1 MTSSKVMASSFT
13 RCASCQ
19 LPLSKSRSI
28 EAYSVVSLAL
38 SSFVV
43 TPFSARSRSSCR
55 SSTARETPKPMK
67 RSRFIRL
74 CFDHSDGQR
83 GGSHLTHGGSAPV
96 AMANGSLS
104 CSVSFRSN
112 LVLRQRF
119 NGAATTPDPAPG
131 PLPSASAALAEST
144 LVACPPR
151 SSSSESERSRDTIAW
166 SIAKNPSAPP
176 SPPSVALPS
185 PSPCAWASSKRAR
198 SSLSNSHGRT
208 TALIDAVALAM
219 AARVDSSS
227 TVSSLRPWLLWC
239 FGAASFGLLVRP
251 TPLLVFR
258 RSTPAVEE
266 LPPIVEVEVDLG
278 GTPSSSS
285 SLLSTR

>member
-1 MTSSKVMASSFT
+1 
-13 RCASCQ
+13 
-19 LPLSKSRSI
+19 
-28 EAYSVVSLAL
+28 
-38 SSFVV
+38 
-43 TPFSARSRSSCR
+43 
-55 SSTARETPKPMK
+55 
-67 RSRFIRL
+67 
-74 CFDHSDGQR
+74 
-83 GGSHLTHGGSAPV
+83 
-96 AMANGSLS
+96 MANGSLN

-119 NGAATTPDPAPG
+119 NGAETIPDPAPDPAPG
-131 PLPSASAALAEST
+131 PLPSAALAESA

-198 SSLSNSHGRT
+198 SSVYVVARVARVVNVVRVARVVRVVSVRCMLASQIRLQRALVGASPLSSSHGRT

-258 RSTPAVEE
+258 RST
-266 LPPIVEVEVDLG
+266 
-278 GTPSSSS
+278 
-285 SLLSTR
+285 

>member
-1 MTSSKVMASSFT
+1 MTSSKVMVSSFT

-96 AMANGSLS
+96 AMANGSLN

-119 NGAATTPDPAPG
+119 NGAETTPDPAPDPAPG
-131 PLPSASAALAEST
+131 PLPSAALAESA

-198 SSLSNSHGRT
+198 SSLSSSHGRT

-227 TVSSLRPWLLWC
+227 TVSSLRPWLFWC

-258 RSTPAVEE
+258 RST
-266 LPPIVEVEVDLG
+266 
-278 GTPSSSS
+278 
-285 SLLSTR
+285 